1 MNPYDIL
8 GVPPETDDGAVRSAY
23 LEAIKRFPPERYP
36 ERFTAISEAYQAL
49 KDEKSRLHYELFDMK
64 PGVASPMEA
73 VVRHFAWSERRTPPD
88 FESLK
93 RMLRACVGR

>member
-1 MNPYDIL
+1 MNPYDTL
-8 GVPPETDDGAVRSAY
+8 GVSPEADDGTVRSAY

-49 KDEKSRLHYELFDMK
+49 KDEKSRMHYELFEMK
-64 PGVASPMEA
+64 PGVASPGEA
-73 VVRHFAWSERRTPPD
+73 MLSHFAWSERRTPPD

-93 RMLRACVGR
+93 RKLKECASR